1 MPGDYTRFTFKP
13 RKNYAAVL
21 RQQGRVGLDSDFN
34 EMSDVNDRRWR
45 SESMDIFGPAAVS
58 DLLNPDAFLI
68 TPTAPGDFTIE
79 PGRIYVDGLQAENH
93 GLPPDV
99 YDPALGEIR
108 GTGPVPYGGQPYLPD
123 PIPLDDASLP
133 PLAGRS
139 DLVYL
144 DVWRRE
150 LTFIEDP
157 EIREIALGGPDTAS
171 RLQTVWQVKVL
182 AGVGDAQCGDDL
194 AAWDDLIA
202 PSAGR
207 LTTATVAPP
216 PGGDPCVITP
226 EGGYRG
232 LENRL
237 YRVEIHDPGD
247 GIGGA
252 NPARFKWS
260 RDNASVASAVIGIDP
275 GPPGQTRLRLRSLGR
290 DRVLRFHR
298 NDWIELLDDNL
309 ELAGQPGF
317 MAQVADVDEA
327 DQALILDRTVTAGLF
342 NELNPGA
349 RHTRVRRWDQQAG
362 VDADGLLDVVAGPI
376 DLEDGIQV
384 TFTLDPVA
392 GDFHVGDY
400 WAFAAR
406 TANGLIE
413 ELAAAPPRGI
423 LHHYVRLAIV
433 LWGPAGGAQTQD
445 CRPHW
450 PPGGGGGGEGCC
462 TFVVQPGESI
472 QDAIDALPDD
482 GGCVCLKVGTHP
494 IDAPIRILRPNVT
507 LHGETPGA
515 RVVRANGVLMLVVA
529 NTETVTVADIRFEA
543 RIDFAV
549 PSPGEFSLLEVIR
562 SEGVSIHGCFATLNE
577 PLEIVGIQIQ
587 SSREVEVQGCTVGNV
602 LGGLLVLPD
611 SGRIVVRENTFTGI
625 TFEQNQN
632 VWGVF
637 GIFLQDAGRTSL
649 VERNLLQGFQSGV
662 IVLRGDRSLIVENR
676 IQRGT
681 FVDPNPNDPRAFG
694 IDAAAA
700 GCEVRGNQVQLAS
713 PLHGGIRMAD
723 IEIRAEENVL
733 ESRREAASAGAG
745 LPLGILLAL
754 SPAGGPLPDD
764 GVIRANTF
772 LGPQDAIRVEDNRGA
787 QVLDNLIG
795 VEDGLRIGNAITLQG
810 AARAVVSGNRVTNA
824 ERGIGLAQGRQNRV
838 AANTVRICGL
848 GISADAETGL
858 QVWDNRVEDT
868 GAAGIFGINLLE
880 TADLSRNHLQFC
892 GHELPDAAVGIG
904 VFQSLA
910 DVIVELCEVLDT
922 GLRPGSP
929 EIGVPVAHG
938 ISLGFV
944 ASCRVQGNLVRYLTP
959 DGLDL
964 TREDR
969 ALLLVGPPS
978 FLVGGDRQLAFGSA
992 LVQDNKFLGPGT
1004 SALVEMVRLRI
1015 TDNVDT
1021 RFDRV
1026 TFSGNHCEHLVTQGG
1041 RTRATV
1047 VLWGEQLIAM
1057 GNHVRAIPDANYP
1070 SMRFNNRPN
1079 VALLGNVTTG
1089 ALFQFASTVPVPH
1102 TNFNV
1107 LI

>member
-34 EMSDVNDRRWR
+34 EMSDVTDRRWR
-45 SESMDIFGPAAVS
+45 SESMDVFGPAAVS

-93 GLPPDV
+93 GLPPDF
-99 YDPALGEIR
+99 YDPALGEVR
-108 GTGPVPYGGQPYLPD
+108 GTGAVPYGDQPYLPD

-133 PLAGRS
+133 PIAGRS

-157 EIREIALGGPDTAS
+157 EIREIALGGPDTAT

-216 PGGDPCVITP
+216 PAGDPCVITP

-252 NPARFKWS
+252 NPAKFKWS

-309 ELAGQPGF
+309 ELSGQPGF
-317 MAQVADVDEA
+317 MAQVDDVDEA
-327 DQALILDRTVTAGLF
+327 DQALILDRLVPAGTF
-342 NELNPGA
+342 DNLNPGS
-349 RHTRVRRWDQQAG
+349 RHTRVRRWDQKAG

-384 TFTLDPVA
+384 TFTLDPAA
-392 GDFHVGDY
+392 GRFHVGDF

-406 TANGLIE
+406 TANGTVE
-413 ELAAAPPRGI
+413 ELVAAPPRGI
-423 LHHYVRLAIV
+423 LHHYVRLAII

-450 PPGGGGGGEGCC
+450 PPGGGGTGEGEGCC
-462 TFVVQPGESI
+462 TFVVHPGESI
-472 QDAIDALPDD
+472 QAAIDALPDD

-494 IDAPIRILRPNVT
+494 IDAPILISRPNVT

-515 RVVRANGVLMLVVA
+515 RVVRTSGVLMLAVA
-529 NTETVTVADIRFEA
+529 NADTVTVADIRFEA
-543 RIDFAV
+543 RIDAAL
-549 PSPGEFSLLEVIR
+549 PPGESSLLQVIR
-562 SEGVSIHGCFATLNE
+562 CEDVSIHGCFASVNV
-577 PLEIVGIQIQ
+577 PLEIVGIDIR
-587 SSREVEVQGCTVGNV
+587 SSHEVEVQGCTVENV
-602 LGGLLVLPD
+602 LGGLVVLAD
-611 SGRIVVRENTFTGI
+611 SGRMVVRENTFVGVPLQGFFWGAFG
-625 TFEQNQN
+625 TF
-632 VWGVF
+632 F
-637 GIFLQDAGRTSL
+637 QDAGRASL
-649 VERNLLQGFQSGV
+649 VERNLLQGFQSGIV
-662 IVLRGDRSLIVENR
+662 VLRGDRSLIAENR
-676 IQRGT
+676 VQRAP
-681 FVDPNPNDPRAFG
+681 FVDPPPGDPRVFG
-694 IDAAAA
+694 IDVAAA
-700 GCEVRGNQVQLAS
+700 GCVVRGNQVQLAS

-723 IEIRAEENVL
+723 IEVLAEENVL
-733 ESRREAASAGAG
+733 ESSPQAVAAGAG

-764 GVIRANTF
+764 GVIRGNIF
-772 LGPQDAIRVEDNRGA
+772 LGPQDAILVSDNRGA
-787 QVLDNLIG
+787 QILDNLIG
-795 VEDGLRIGNAITLQG
+795 VEESPRTGNAITLQG
-810 AARAVVSGNRVTNA
+810 VTRAVVSGNRVTNA

-838 AANTVRICGL
+838 TANTVRICGL
-848 GISADAETGL
+848 GIGAEAEAGL

-880 TADLSRNHLQFC
+880 TVDLSRNHLQFC
-892 GHELPDAAVGIG
+892 GHALPDAAVGIG
-904 VFQSLA
+904 VFQSQA

-922 GLRPGSP
+922 GLRPGSAA
-929 EIGVPVAHG
+929 IGVPVAHG

-964 TREDR
+964 NREDR
-969 ALLLVGPPS
+969 ALLLVGPLS
-978 FLVGGDRQLAFGSA
+978 FVTGNQRVTLGSA
-992 LVQDNKFLGPGT
+992 LVQDNKFLGPGL
-1004 SALVEMVRLRI
+1004 SALVEMVRVPI

-1026 TFSGNHCEHLVTQGG
+1026 TFNGNHCEHLVTEGG

-1047 VLWGEQLIAM
+1047 VLWGEHLIAM
-1057 GNHVRAIPDANYP
+1057 GSHVRAIPDINYP
-1070 SMRFNNRPN
+1070 SMRFNGRPD

-1089 ALFQFASTVPVPH
+1089 ALFQFGSTVPAPH
-1102 TNFNV
+1102 TSFNV